1 MADPVG
7 WASDRGGVFLWSRQR
22 EVARSLVDHKRVAVQ
37 SAHGVGKSFL
47 AATLAAWWVDVHPAD
62 ETMVVTTAPSL
73 DQVHAILWE
82 EIRGLHDRANLA
94 GVVQRTD
101 RWLVGG
107 RLVGMG
113 RKPPDYSESAFQGI
127 HRRYVLVI
135 LDEAC
140 GIPAWLWTAVET
152 ITTGDECRILAIGN
166 PDDPN
171 SHFRF
176 LCQGRPGW
184 EHHKISC
191 ADSPNFT
198 GEEIPE
204 SLRGLLTSTTW
215 AEDRA
220 AEWGTD
226 NPLYIAKVLG
236 EFPSDHPWSV
246 VRMSDVSSCRIG
258 APRAPREMLPVELG
272 VDVGGGLDETV
283 VRERRGMVA
292 GREWKELSDQP
303 ETISRLILH
312 ALRETGATA
321 VKIDSI
327 GVGAG
332 VVGELKNLKAAG
344 IHNAKVYGVNVAEKA
359 HDPVKYF
366 NLRSQLWWEAGRLAA
381 QDRAVDFSRMEN
393 ADTTVAQLLETHY
406 EHDLK
411 GRVKVEPKDEIRKR
425 AGRSPDNADALLLAY
440 YTPRSTATDWFE
452 AVMGPGAEPLDLGNL
467 PDVPL
472 YPGLA
477 A

>member
-1 MADPVG
+1 MSGGQRLANDPVT
-7 WASDRGGVFLWSRQR
+7 WAKERAGVHLWSKQR
-22 EVARSLVDHKRVAVQ
+22 EIAETLVASKRTAVQ
-37 SAHGVGKSFL
+37 SAHGIGKSFL

-82 EIRGLHDRANLA
+82 EIRGLHDRASLS

-127 HRRYVLVI
+127 HRRFVLVI

-152 ITTGDECRILAIGN
+152 ITTGDDCRIMAIGN

-184 EHHKISC
+184 ETIKISC
-191 ADSPNFT
+191 FDSPNFT

-204 SLRGLLTSTTW
+204 ALKGLLTSKQW

-226 NPLYIAKVLG
+226 NPLYIAKVMG

-246 VRMSDVSSCRIG
+246 VRMSDVSVCRI
-258 APRAPREMLPVELG
+258 ATPRTNAEQLPVELG

-292 GREWKELSDQP
+292 GRLS
-303 ETISRLILH
+303 R
-312 ALRETGATA
+312 
-321 VKIDSI
+321 
-327 GVGAG
+327 
-332 VVGELKNLKAAG
+332 
-344 IHNAKVYGVNVAEKA
+344 
-359 HDPVKYF
+359 
-366 NLRSQLWWEAGRLAA
+366 
-381 QDRAVDFSRMEN
+381 
-393 ADTTVAQLLETHY
+393 
-406 EHDLK
+406 
-411 GRVKVEPKDEIRKR
+411 
-425 AGRSPDNADALLLAY
+425 
-440 YTPRSTATDWFE
+440 
-452 AVMGPGAEPLDLGNL
+452 PGSDC
-467 PDVPL
+467 
-472 YPGLA
+472 
-477 A
+477 